1 MATAKQWKTK
11 LKKAMNAAGTYDK
24 CFDVSIATLADI
36 LERKDAAAEIF
47 AQSGG
52 TVVVEHTNKAGATNL
67 ERNPCVRIIEQ
78 CEQMALSYLR
88 ELGLTPAGRKRIN
101 DEADD
106 GPQMSALDMILY
118 DLEDDKAK
126 K

>member
-1 MATAKQWKTK
+1 
-11 LKKAMNAAGTYDK
+11 
-24 CFDVSIATLADI
+24 
-36 LERKDAAAEIF
+36 
-47 AQSGG
+47 
-52 TVVVEHTNKAGATNL
+52 
-67 ERNPCVRIIEQ
+67 
-78 CEQMALSYLR
+78 MALSYLR